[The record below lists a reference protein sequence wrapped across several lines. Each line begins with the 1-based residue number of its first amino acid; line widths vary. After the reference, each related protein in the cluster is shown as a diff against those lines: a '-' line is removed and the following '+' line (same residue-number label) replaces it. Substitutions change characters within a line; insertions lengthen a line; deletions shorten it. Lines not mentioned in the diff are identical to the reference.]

1 MKPTVWGQLIAATV
15 VFISVAASAEDATW
29 DQARVT
35 SLAAALH
42 EKVDGMRDELRG
54 AGRPSIASL
63 DAWAYHRLVDNL
75 RLIEQETQY
84 LHLAL
89 ASGAGRDETRP
100 AYARIAMLRRT
111 CDEEMR
117 KQGLGQS
124 MLERIA
130 ESRAIIKQMDPYYGF
145 DPEREDHERVLSR

>member
-1 MKPTVWGQLIAATV
+1 MRSANLNSLI
-15 VFISVAASAEDATW
+15 VAASLLTATAAFAQDAAW

-42 EKVDGMRDELRG
+42 EKVDGMRDELRK
-54 AGRPSIASL
+54 AGGGSIASL

-75 RLIEQETQY
+75 RLIERETQY

-89 ASGAGRDETRP
+89 ASGEGRDETRP

-117 KQGLGQS
+117 KQGLWQP
-124 MLERIA
+124 MLERLA
-130 ESRAIIKQMDPYYGF
+130 AARAIVKQMDPYYGF